1 MHAKTLI
8 AAALLAATAGSAFA
22 EAAAYAVDPT
32 HTFVY
37 YESAHFG
44 TSTNRGRFPVT
55 EGKVTFDKAGKTG
68 SVDITIDINGVSSG
82 VAPLDTHL
90 KSKDFFDAATH
101 PTGRFVSEKW
111 TFSGDKVAE
120 VTGKLTLLGKT
131 QPVTLKATNFN
142 CYQNPMLKREVCG
155 GDFTTTLVR
164 SQYGINYG
172 LNYGFPDNIPLH
184 IQVEAVRQ

>member
-22 EAAAYAVDPT
+22 QAATYAVDPT
-32 HTFVY
+32 HTFVF
-37 YESAHFG
+37 YESTHFG
-44 TSTNRGRFPVT
+44 TSTNRGRFPIA
-55 EGKVTFDKAGKTG
+55 EGKVTYDKAGKAA
-68 SVDITIDINGVSSG
+68 SVDITIDIAGVTTG

-90 KSKDFFDAATH
+90 KGKDFFDAATH
-101 PTGRFVSEKW
+101 PTGRFVSEKVV
-111 TFSGDKVAE
+111 FSGDKVAE
-120 VTGKLTLLGKT
+120 VSGKLTLLGKA

-164 SQYGINYG
+164 SQYGITYG
-172 LNYGFPDNIPLH
+172 LNYGFPDNIPLQ
-184 IQVEAVRQ
+184 IQIEAVKQ

>member
-8 AAALLAATAGSAFA
+8 AATLLAATAAAHAQSAT
-22 EAAAYAVDPT
+22 YAVDPT
-32 HTFVY
+32 HTFVF

-44 TSTNRGRFPVT
+44 TSTNRGRFPIA
-55 EGKVTFDKAGKTG
+55 EGKVTYDKAGKAA
-68 SVDITIDINGVSSG
+68 SVDITIDIAGVTTG

-90 KSKDFFDAATH
+90 KSKDFFDAGAN
-101 PTGRFVSEKW
+101 PTGRFVSEKV

-120 VTGKLTLLGKT
+120 VSGKLTLRGKT

-164 SQYGINYG
+164 SHYGITYG
-172 LNYGFPDNIPLH
+172 LNYGFPDNIRLLV
-184 IQVEAVRQ
+184 QVEAVKQ